1 MLVSIIASVASV
13 LMGICTSYLRHIL
26 VLEYE
31 QYIMYP
37 CMYPSILYYVR
48 AYAYYVLEY
57 VLSISYTGW
66 YLACISI
73 LASTLVGIPNLVV
86 CIL

>member
-1 MLVSIIASVASV
+1 MHIIFK
-13 LMGICTSYLRHIL
+13 THT
-26 VLEYE
+26 LEYE

>member
-37 CMYPSILYYVR
+37 CMYPSILYYV
-48 AYAYYVLEY
+48 LEY

>member
-37 CMYPSILYYVR
+37 PCMYPSIL
-48 AYAYYVLEY
+48 YYVLEY